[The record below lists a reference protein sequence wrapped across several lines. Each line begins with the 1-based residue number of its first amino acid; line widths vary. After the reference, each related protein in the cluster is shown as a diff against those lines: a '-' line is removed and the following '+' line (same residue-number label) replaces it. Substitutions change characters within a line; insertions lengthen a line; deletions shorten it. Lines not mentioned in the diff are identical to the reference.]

1 MPNGFVMNAHR
12 LDPYKNFKF
21 RVLWPDKRDGTPVP
35 VLGVSK
41 VSALKRTTEVVNH
54 RSGGEN
60 STDHK
65 SPGRTKYEGVTM
77 ERGITHDLEFENWA
91 NMVHPYA
98 GDASM
103 DLVNYKKELTLEV
116 MNEKGHVALR
126 YFLHDCW
133 VSEFTA
139 VPDLDANA
147 NAVAIESIKI
157 ELEGWERDPST
168 AEPIEAQPVTTSGTS

>member
-1 MPNGFVMNAHR
+1 MADGFIVNAHR
-12 LDPYKNFKF
+12 FDPYKNYKF
-21 RVLWPDKRDGTPVP
+21 RVIWDGRT

-41 VSALKRTTEVVNH
+41 AGALKRTTEVVKH

-65 SPGRTKYEGVTM
+65 SPGRTTYDSLSM
-77 ERGITHDLEFENWA
+77 ERGITHDPEFEKWA
-91 NMVHPYA
+91 NLVHPYS

-116 MNEKGHVALR
+116 MNEKGHVAKR
-126 YFLHDCW
+126 YFLHNCW

-157 ELEGWERDPST
+157 ELEGWERDPQT
-168 AEPIEAQPVTTSGTS
+168 KEPDEKSPVPAAA